1 MRRRSAFNPRDPCC
15 TNRQDE
21 PIQYTCL
28 LDVNYPMNLLRLAL
42 FLNVL
47 LALLGTSG
55 DDLQTYKEPYRPQFH
70 FTPEKNWMNDPNG
83 MVVYEGEYHL
93 FYQYNPSGDKWG
105 HMSWGHAVS
114 PDMVRWQH
122 LPLALPE
129 EDGVMIFSG
138 SAVVDWKNTSDFG
151 TNGRP
156 ALVDFQLASSHRLG
170 SRVQISRAREVLR
183 HVEKHRRRYLR
194 DGRGPRGSEFVLA
207 DLPPLRRSFTAL
219 VWRRTIKPIYVFVTR
234 KLLSTRDGE
243 ARRRSDGSWPRWT
256 PARGPR
262 PSQRMSS
269 R

>member
-1 MRRRSAFNPRDPCC
+1 MKFEVVRELKRDVFGRVELVRLGADQLAIRRVACGSP
-15 TNRQDE
+15 
-21 PIQYTCL
+21 
-28 LDVNYPMNLLRLAL
+28 VPMSGLVAR
-42 FLNVL
+42 VL
-47 LALLGTSG
+47 LARELRALERLEGLEGVPRVLESRRGELLRSFQAGVALSAT
-55 DDLQTYKEPYRPQFH
+55 DE
-70 FTPEKNWMNDPNG
+70 
-83 MVVYEGEYHL
+83 
-93 FYQYNPSGDKWG
+93 
-105 HMSWGHAVS
+105 
-114 PDMVRWQH
+114 
-122 LPLALPE
+122 LALDFFE
-129 EDGVMIFSG
+129 RLAELVHEVHARGVCHNDLHKEQNVIVG
-138 SAVVDWKNTSDFG
+138 LD
-151 TNGRP
+151 GRP

-170 SRVQISRAREVLR
+170 SRVQISRAREDLR